1 MYSSSQLLS
10 TNIWP
15 FKDISL
21 KCDCFN
27 GRPAVELLLLHLVDL
42 LYMVLLFELVQLLGH
57 LEGLLDLGGW
67 SATAGGSLMCTNH
80 RDMTAHTPDFLTE
93 PGTSHIYGLVYIL

>member
-67 SATAGGSLMCTNH
+67 SATAGIGDTRVGAMGP
-80 RDMTAHTPDFLTE
+80 AIFVLTKHE
-93 PGTSHIYGLVYIL
+93 EN